1 VDAHK
6 GLIDNSHSHLFLII
20 SRVSSVFGHLF
31 GQRLPTSM
39 ARRMHC
45 SKARGTYGQRILRT
59 EHGLD
64 CPNASVGYDRQQ
76 FGELQHNWV
85 SSRAERLQFRSDGQ
99 WQCVHFNYGV
109 LGETTLDM
117 SQGAFQKTGN
127 DLDLALQGPG
137 FFVVQT
143 KNGPVYTRNG
153 AFQVSSKGQLITAA
167 GDLVVGDK
175 GAITMLPG
183 PVSTSADGTISSNGA
198 VTGRLKL
205 VEFRPGTALKSSG
218 GSYYTAPANTP
229 VVATNSAVEQGELE
243 SSNVNP
249 VSGMVELISAQRS
262 DEMMQRAFSMFNSE
276 IDKTATQDLP
286 KVS

>member
-1 VDAHK
+1 MDSGYYALSTA
-6 GLIDNSHSHLFLII
+6 LIARTQALDTIANNLANSSTTGYLAEQSVF
-20 SRVSSVFGHLF
+20 SSVLTASGSVS
-31 GQRLPTSM
+31 TS
-39 ARRMHC
+39 
-45 SKARGTYGQRILRT
+45 SL
-59 EHGLD
+59 
-64 CPNASVGYDRQQ
+64 N
-76 FGELQHNWV
+76 
-85 SSRAERLQFRSDGQ
+85 RAIN
-99 WQCVHFNYGV
+99 NYGV

-262 DEMMQRAFSMFNSE
+262 DEMMQRALSMFNSE